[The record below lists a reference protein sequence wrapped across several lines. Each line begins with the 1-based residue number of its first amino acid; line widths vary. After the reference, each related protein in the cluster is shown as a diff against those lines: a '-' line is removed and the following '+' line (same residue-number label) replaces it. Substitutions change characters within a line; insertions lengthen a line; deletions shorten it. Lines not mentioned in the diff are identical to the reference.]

1 MPEDQRRGTEI
12 TFVPS
17 GKILMK
23 TEFDFTTIEHRIR
36 VATLIAPRQANSYT
50 FDIHLQGEK
59 ETVFFDS

>member
-36 VATLIAPRQANSYT
+36 VLASVNAGVTVVLSDRRGIER
-50 FDIHLQGEK
+50 K
-59 ETVFFDS
+59 EVVLEL